1 MDWQILFILYVGM
14 LFFLLAMRLEIAFAL
29 GTVGILGLVL
39 LGRFD
44 MLNSLG
50 ILVWNTTNSFVL
62 TCIPLFLFMGE
73 MLLQG
78 GISDKLYSGLSKI
91 IGRFPGSLLQT
102 NVLSCAAFAAISG
115 SSVATAAAIG
125 SVAVPQLT
133 KRGYNK
139 GMILGS
145 LGGGGAL
152 GMLIPPSIPMI
163 VYGAMVN
170 ESVAKL
176 FMAGLI
182 PGIIAVIFFVSYIII
197 RVVINKD
204 LVPEDVKGYS
214 FIEKIKAF
222 SEIYQFIILIMIVL
236 GGIYLGVMT
245 PTESAAVGSIWVM
258 IMLVFYKKLNL
269 AVIKKSLERAVKTSC
284 MIFFIIIGAN
294 VFTFLIAKSGINHSL
309 MDWVISINPSQ
320 LELLLIIFVIYLILG
335 CLIDGL
341 SMIFLTLPIIMP
353 VIRQMGINLI
363 WFGVMLNILV
373 EIAQITPPLGLNL
386 FILHGISKS
395 PMEDIIK
402 SCFPYFLM
410 YLIVLILV
418 YLFPILSLWIPL
430 NMMV

>member
-1 MDWQILFILYVGM
+1 MEVNNNMEWHILFILYVGV
-14 LFFLLAMRLEIAFAL
+14 LFLLLAMRLEVAFAL
-29 GTVGILGLVL
+29 GTVGVLGLVL
-39 LGRFD
+39 LGRID

-50 ILVWNTTNSFVL
+50 LVVWNTTNSFVL

-78 GISDKLYSGLSKI
+78 GISDKLYSGLSKV

-102 NVLSCAAFAAISG
+102 NILSCAAFAAISG

-182 PGIIAVIFFVSYIII
+182 PGIIAVILFMLYIVI
-197 RVVINKD
+197 RVALNKN
-204 LVPEDVKGYS
+204 LVPENIKGYS

-222 SEIYQFIILIMIVL
+222 SELYQFIILILIVL
-236 GGIYLGVMT
+236 GGIYLGIMT
-245 PTESAAVGSIWVM
+245 PTESAAVGSVWVM
-258 IMLVFYKKLNL
+258 IMLAFNKKLNL
-269 AVIKKSLERAVKTSC
+269 ATVKKSLGSSVRVQPQKPRFC
-284 MIFFIIIGAN
+284 LFFYP
-294 VFTFLIAKSGINHSL
+294 IN
-309 MDWVISINPSQ
+309 
-320 LELLLIIFVIYLILG
+320 G
-335 CLIDGL
+335 
-341 SMIFLTLPIIMP
+341 
-353 VIRQMGINLI
+353 
-363 WFGVMLNILV
+363 
-373 EIAQITPPLGLNL
+373 
-386 FILHGISKS
+386 
-395 PMEDIIK
+395 
-402 SCFPYFLM
+402 
-410 YLIVLILV
+410 
-418 YLFPILSLWIPL
+418 
-430 NMMV
+430 